1 MISEWV
7 DKDAEAM
14 VANGAKFG
22 IDRDLALRLY
32 TTRLLGRDPKLVL
45 HGGGNTSLKTC
56 MRDRLGDEVAVLRVK
71 ATGSDMASIEAD
83 GLVAVRLDAM
93 RKLRALDRIEDEDL
107 VGIERANLI
116 DPAAPNPSV
125 EMMLHAFLPHKFV
138 DHTHA
143 TAVLSVIDQP
153 DGEQKCA
160 DVFARHL
167 GFVPYVMPGFGLA
180 KKAIEIFERDKPSD
194 GLILSKHGIVTYGE
208 DAREAYERMIEMVT
222 LAEDFIARA
231 RKTVAAAAMPHD
243 IAAEARVAPIVR
255 GACSERD
262 ANIEGAWRRLILDF
276 RRTDSVLGFVNSE
289 NLTRVSHAGVLT
301 PDHTIRTKNWP
312 LVLPAPD
319 SSGLDAFA
327 RAARE
332 RAEEFAV
339 RYYRYFE
346 RNNKRAGGVKRKL
359 DPLPRVVLVPGLG
372 LFGLGRSKR
381 DAVIAA
387 DIAETWIEGVSD
399 AEAIG
404 RFESISEAD
413 MFDCEYWPLEQAKLA
428 PSFPSPASGGGSA
441 GVPSPASGGGLG
453 RGLPLAGQIA
463 AVTGAGGAIGAATA
477 RAFVAAGAEVALL
490 DVNFS
495 AAEAQAEKIGAT
507 ALPVTCDVTAA
518 ESVRTAFDKI
528 VKEFGGVDIVVSNA
542 GAAWQGR
549 IGEVDEAV
557 MRESFE
563 LNFYGHQRV
572 AQAAVHIML
581 AQGTGGC
588 LLFNVS
594 KQAVNPGPNF
604 GPYGIPKAAELALM
618 RQYALDY
625 GGDGIRANAVN
636 ADRIRSGLLTS
647 DMIAA
652 RSKARG
658 LSEKDYMS
666 GNLLGREV
674 TADDVAQAF
683 LHHALALKTTADVT
697 TVDGGNIAAAM
708 R

>member
-1 MISEWV
+1 MKSEWV
-7 DKDAEAM
+7 DRDAEAM
-14 VANGAKFG
+14 VADGAQSG
-22 IDRDLALRLY
+22 IGRDLALRVY

-45 HGGGNTSLKTC
+45 HGGGNTSLKTR
-56 MRDRLGDEVAVLRVK
+56 MRDVFGEEVDVLRVK
-71 ATGSDMASIEAD
+71 ATGADMATLGPA
-83 GLVAVRLDAM
+83 GLPAVRLFPMRRLREFDA
-93 RKLRALDRIEDEDL
+93 IGDEDL

-143 TAVLSVIDQP
+143 TAVLSLIDQP
-153 DGEQKCA
+153 DGEKKCA
-160 DVFARHL
+160 EVFRERLA
-167 GFVPYVMPGFGLA
+167 FVPYLMPGFGLA
-180 KKAIEIFERDKPSD
+180 KKSIEVFESVKPSD
-194 GLILSKHGIVTYGE
+194 GLILSKHGIVTFG
-208 DAREAYERMIEMVT
+208 DSAREAYERMIEMVS
-222 LAEDFIARA
+222 LAEDFIARN
-231 RKTVAAAAMPHD
+231 RKAVSAAAPTLRNLPALAD
-243 IAAEARVAPIVR
+243 VTPIVR
-255 GACSERD
+255 GACSEEDDRT
-262 ANIEGAWRRLILDF
+262 EGAWRRLVLDF
-276 RRTDSVLGFVNSE
+276 RATDAVLTFVNG
-289 NLTRVSHAGVLT
+289 NDVARVSQAGVVT

-312 LVLPAPD
+312 LVLPRPEV
-319 SSGLDAFA
+319 GKLDDFKRTAHD
-327 RAARE
+327 AAS
-332 RAEEFAV
+332 AFAV
-339 RYYRYFE
+339 RYHEYFE
-346 RNNKRAGGVKRKL
+346 RHNKRVGGIKHEL

-372 LFGLGRSKR
+372 LFGLGRTKR

-387 DIAETWIEGVSD
+387 DIAEAWVEGVSD

-413 MFDCEYWPLEQAKLA
+413 MFDCEYWPLEQAKL
-428 PSFPSPASGGGSA
+428 GT
-441 GVPSPASGGGLG
+441 
-453 RGLPLAGQIA
+453 RRELPLEGQIA
-463 AVTGAGGAIGAATA
+463 AVTGAAGAIGAATA
-477 RAFVAAGAEVALL
+477 KTFAAAGAEVALL
-490 DVNFS
+490 DVNLS
-495 AAEAQAEKIGAT
+495 AAREVAGTISPT
-507 ALPVTCDVTAA
+507 ALAIECDVTNAS
-518 ESVRTAFDKI
+518 SVRAAFDQ
-528 VKEFGGVDIVVSNA
+528 VAAAFGGVDVVISNA

-549 IGEVDEAV
+549 IGEVDEEIL
-557 MRESFE
+557 RKSFE

-572 AQAAVHIML
+572 AQAAVKIML

-604 GPYGIPKAAELALM
+604 GPYGLPKAASLALM

-625 GGDGIRANAVN
+625 GADGIRANAVN
-636 ADRIRSGLLTS
+636 ADRIRSGLLTK
-647 DMIAA
+647 DMIAS

>member
-1 MISEWV
+1 MKSGWV
-7 DKDAEAM
+7 DRDAEAI
-14 VANGAKFG
+14 VAEGAKSG
-22 IDRDLALRLY
+22 IDRDLALRIY

-45 HGGGNTSLKTC
+45 HGGGNTSLKEVT
-56 MRDRLGDEVAVLRVK
+56 RDRLGAEVEVLRVK
-71 ATGSDMASIEAD
+71 ATGADMAMIDLA
-83 GLVAVRLDAM
+83 GLPAVRLAPL
-93 RKLRALDRIEDEDL
+93 RKLRALGEIGDDEL
-107 VGIERANLI
+107 LGIERASLI
-116 DPAAPNPSV
+116 DPAAANPSV
-125 EMMLHAFLPHKFV
+125 EIMLHAFLPHKFV

-153 DGEQKCA
+153 DGEKKSA
-160 DVFARHL
+160 EVFGGRLA
-167 GFVPYVMPGFGLA
+167 FVPYVMPGFGLA
-180 KKAIEIFERDKPSD
+180 KKAIDVFERAKPSD

-208 DAREAYERMIEMVT
+208 NAREAYERMIEMVSR
-222 LAEDFIARA
+222 AEEFVARRRKSVVAPAPA
-231 RKTVAAAAMPHD
+231 RRGTADVAK
-243 IAAEARVAPIVR
+243 IAPIVR
-255 GACSERD
+255 GACSEKD
-262 ANIEGAWRRLILDF
+262 KTIEGAWCRLLLEFRATDAVLDF
-276 RRTDSVLGFVNSE
+276 VNARDLARTSQ
-289 NLTRVSHAGVLT
+289 AGVVT

-319 SSGLDAFA
+319 PEKLADFA
-327 RAARE
+327 RAARDT
-332 RAEEFAV
+332 ANLFAA
-339 RYYRYFE
+339 RYHRYFE
-346 RNNKRAGGVKRKL
+346 QHNARVGRIKREL

-381 DAVIAA
+381 DAQIAA
-387 DIAETWIEGVSD
+387 DIAEAWVEGVSD

-413 MFDCEYWPLEQAKLA
+413 MFDCEYWPLEQAKLGTRKE
-428 PSFPSPASGGGSA
+428 P
-441 GVPSPASGGGLG
+441 
-453 RGLPLAGQIA
+453 PLMGQIA
-463 AVTGAGGAIGAATA
+463 VVTGAGGAIGAATA
-477 RAFVAAGAEVALL
+477 KAFAAAGAEVALL
-490 DVNFS
+490 DVNF
-495 AAEAQAEKIGAT
+495 AAAGEQAKAIGPS
-507 ALPVTCDVTAA
+507 ALPVVCDVTSTASVGAGFDAVAA
-518 ESVRTAFDKI
+518 A
-528 VKEFGGVDIVVSNA
+528 FGGVDIVVSNA

-549 IGEVDEAV
+549 IGEVDEDV
-557 MRESFE
+557 MRKSFE

-572 AQAAVHIML
+572 AQAAVKIML

-594 KQAVNPGPNF
+594 KQAVNPGANF

-625 GGDGIRANAVN
+625 GSDGIRANAVN
-636 ADRIRSGLLTS
+636 ADRIRSGLLTAE
-647 DMIAA
+647 MIAS

-683 LHHALALKTTADVT
+683 LHQALALKTTADVT